1 MTYVMSGIS
10 TVESRLTH
18 DKPKTVCMSSD
29 CVPVIDKPPVFGAK
43 ELKKVRRSHF

>member
-18 DKPKTVCMSSD
+18 DKPETVCMSSD
-29 CVPVIDKPPVFGAK
+29 FVPVIDKHLVFGAK
-43 ELKKVRRSHF
+43 ELEYTGKI